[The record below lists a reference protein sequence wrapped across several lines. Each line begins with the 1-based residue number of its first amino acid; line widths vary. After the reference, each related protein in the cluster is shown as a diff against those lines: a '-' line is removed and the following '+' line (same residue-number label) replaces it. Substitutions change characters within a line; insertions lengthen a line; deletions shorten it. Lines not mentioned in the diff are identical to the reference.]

1 MFLLKLRESAVKIIQ
16 SVKSKIL
23 HRFDAKRIL
32 AREDLAER
40 FLTACS
46 YWSERSCIFTA
57 VLLDSDGCLIA
68 SHHTASTNID
78 DFHLAKR
85 NCKNVFKIVDALLKL
100 QGETKNTIKKTNF
113 IQMYHPSVRFVYNSD
128 HSEVIGYLGVVSPEN
143 YNGLNLRK
151 YDENLCENLFNCL

>member
-1 MFLLKLRESAVKIIQ
+1 MKIIQ
-16 SVKSKIL
+16 SVKSEIL
-23 HRFDAKRIL
+23 KRFDAKSIL

-46 YWSERSCIFTA
+46 YWSERNCIFTA
-57 VLLDSDGCLIA
+57 VLLDSNGCQIA
-68 SHHTASTNID
+68 SHHTASTNIA

-85 NCKNVFKIVDALLKL
+85 NCITVFKIVEALLTL
-100 QGETKNTIKKTNF
+100 QGETKNALKTKH

-128 HSEVIGYLGVVSPEN
+128 HSEVIGYIGVVSPEN

-151 YDENLCENLFNCL
+151 YDENLSENLFNCM

>member
-23 HRFDAKRIL
+23 NRFDAKRIL

-40 FLTACS
+40 FLSACT

-57 VLLDSDGCLIA
+57 VLLDSNGCQIA

-85 NCKNVFKIVDALLKL
+85 NCKNVFKIVEALLKL
-100 QGETKNTIKKTNF
+100 QGETKNTLKKKP
-113 IQMYHPSVRFVYNSD
+113 IQMNHPTVRIVYNSD
-128 HSEVIGYLGVVSPEN
+128 HSEIIGCIGVVSPEN

-151 YDENLCENLFNCL
+151 YDENLCANLYNCL